1 MSAQAQAQPRVQS
14 HAAHA
19 PAQHSH
25 EDVRKHMKV
34 YIGVFLALLVTF
46 IVHRT
51 RRRMGLPVSS
61 RLWVTIVVGFVLIVL
76 TAWVASA
83 GRH

>member
-1 MSAQAQAQPRVQS
+1 VATGL
-14 HAAHA
+14 
-19 PAQHSH
+19 
-25 EDVRKHMKV
+25 
-34 YIGVFLALLVTF
+34 ILLVFLALLCTYL
-46 IVHRT
+46 VHRV

-76 TAWVASA
+76 TAWVASG